1 MKQMRLSMLVLLGFA
16 LLLAAACTPAATPT
30 ATPAPTNTPKPPPP
44 TDTPIPSPTPIPPTP
59 TPATRFG
66 VEDPPEDGFHC
77 VTGEL
82 GAASTPLSAV
92 ADVTRAWVEVDEA
105 NQVYLFS
112 VEFGRTEALDKQFV
126 GGLHIYDSEK
136 GLVEPFDPGWFFN
149 NTTNWSLNFFF
160 TPPGP
165 PTVSLALVED
175 GGWNFGSSNATATVE
190 GNVLTITVPYEELV
204 ETSTWGWGLTNQNFA
219 VCERVGYD
227 ENDRPSLALPP
238 RP

>member
-1 MKQMRLSMLVLLGFA
+1 MKKIRGKTLLLVGA
-16 LLLAAACTPAATPT
+16 AVLLAAACTPAATPT
-30 ATPAPTNTPKPPPP
+30 ATPAPTNTPPPPPP
-44 TDTPIPSPTPIPPTP
+44 TNTPVPSPTPIPPTP
-59 TPATRFG
+59 TPVTRVE

-82 GAASTPLSAV
+82 GAAGMPLPAV
-92 ADVTRAWVEVDEA
+92 VDVTRAWVEVDGE

-112 VEFGRTEALDKQFV
+112 VEFGRAEALDQQFV
-126 GGLHIYDSEK
+126 GGLHVYDSEK
-136 GLVEPFDPGWFFN
+136 GLVEPFDPSWYFN

-165 PTVSLALVED
+165 PTVTLALVEN
-175 GGWNFGSSNATATVE
+175 GAWNSGSSNATASVE
-190 GNVLTITVPYEELV
+190 GNVLTMTLPFEEVV

-227 ENDRPSLALPP
+227 ENDRPSLALLP